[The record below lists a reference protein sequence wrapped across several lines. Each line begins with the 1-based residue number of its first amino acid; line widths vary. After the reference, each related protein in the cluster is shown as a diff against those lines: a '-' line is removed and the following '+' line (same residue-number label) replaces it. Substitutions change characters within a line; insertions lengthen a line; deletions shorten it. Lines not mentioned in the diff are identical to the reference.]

1 MNFKLLE
8 IIDYQKLRIFFENQQ
23 YRLCDYSLLSLI
35 VWSNQ
40 RLITYY
46 CIEDNTLIICN
57 KSNSSLKDN
66 HLILPISQTAKITP
80 EYLFNLARKLGFVSY
95 WSVPGDYLLKY
106 DSQEIESFF
115 KVNEQTEFDDYVYLT
130 EDLAHLK
137 GNKFT
142 RQRNLIHQFS
152 KAYIDRVKVDVELI
166 NRDNAEECLN
176 FLNEWCDLRKCDM
189 EHDEGLACEK
199 MAAVKTLNNIDVLEV
214 KGILIRINGK
224 VSAFGISSR
233 LTDEIGVLNFEKAYP
248 NIKGLYQFLDNEC
261 AKRLFAGYK
270 YINKESDMKLPKL
283 AQSKKSYNPV
293 MKIKSYRLTML

>member
-1 MNFKLLE
+1 MNFKQLE
-8 IIDYQKLRIFFENQQ
+8 VTDYQKLRFFFENQP

-40 RLITYY
+40 RLRTFYF
-46 CIEDNTLIICN
+46 IEDNTLIICN
-57 KSNSSLKDN
+57 KSNRSLKDN
-66 HLILPISQTAKITP
+66 HLILPIAPSAKITP

-106 DSQEIESFF
+106 DAQEIESFF
-115 KVNEQTEFDDYVYLT
+115 KVNEQTEFDDYIYVT

-152 KAYIDRVKVDVELI
+152 KAYLDMVKVDIDLI
-166 NRDNAEECLN
+166 NRDNSEDCLN

-199 MAAVKTLNNIDVLEV
+199 MAAVKTLNNIDALEV

-233 LTDEIGVLNFEKAYP
+233 LTDQIGVLNFEKAYP

-293 MKIKSYRLTML
+293 MKIKSYRLTIL

>member
-1 MNFKLLE
+1 MNLMQLE
-8 IIDYQKLRIFFENQQ
+8 VTDYQKLSIFFENQQ

-40 RLITYY
+40 RLKTFYF
-46 CIEDNTLIICN
+46 IEDNTLIICN
-57 KSNSSLKDN
+57 KSNSSPKDN
-66 HLILPISQTAKITP
+66 HLILPISPAAEITP

-106 DSQEIESFF
+106 DSHEIESFF
-115 KVNEQTEFDDYVYLT
+115 KVTEQTEFDDYIYLT

-152 KAYIDRVKVDVELI
+152 KTYLDRVKVDVELI

-176 FLNEWCDLRKCDM
+176 FLNEWCDMRKCDM

-199 MAAVKTLNNIDVLEV
+199 MAAVKTLNNIDALEV

>member
-1 MNFKLLE
+1 
-8 IIDYQKLRIFFENQQ
+8 
-23 YRLCDYSLLSLI
+23 
-35 VWSNQ
+35 V
-40 RLITYY
+40 
-46 CIEDNTLIICN
+46 
-57 KSNSSLKDN
+57 
-66 HLILPISQTAKITP
+66 
-80 EYLFNLARKLGFVSY
+80 LFRS
-95 WSVPGDYLLKY
+95 

-199 MAAVKTLNNIDVLEV
+199 MAAVKTLNNIDALEV